1 MNKRWEYDNGI
12 YKLYFTQFY
21 DEELVA
27 ELQYSENQEGWVTNI
42 NMYFKYKEE
51 EWLADETLSID
62 DAKELVEDMILMHIK
77 EEIDYY
83 KEMLEKFVDN
93 E

>member
-1 MNKRWEYDNGI
+1 MNKHWEYDNGI

-21 DEELVA
+21 EDELVA
-27 ELQYSENQEGWVTNI
+27 ELQYSEDQEGWIANV

-51 EWLADETLSID
+51 EWLADDELSVD
-62 DAKELVEDMILMHIK
+62 DAKELVEDMIIMHIK

-83 KEMLEKFVDN
+83 KDMLEKFVDKD
-93 E
+93 